1 MTAPSPAIP
10 VRVAAI
16 AVSNLTFAWPRRAP
30 ILDECQLNVPRGQ
43 LWMLM
48 GANGS
53 GKSTLLQLLAG
64 LLPCPAGASIHIDKP
79 IGYVFQNPDRQLV
92 MPSVG
97 ADVAF
102 SLAGEQISHAEV
114 RWRVTNALELVG
126 LQDLIR
132 RPVHALSGG
141 QKHRVAIAGA
151 LARHSRV
158 LLLDEP
164 TALLDPESQLD
175 LVRTVRQL
183 VDRQGITAV
192 WITHR
197 LNELEWAD
205 RAVLL
210 SEGRVRA
217 EGEPERIRQYLQ
229 DAGS

>member
-1 MTAPSPAIP
+1 MTAPSPP
-10 VRVAAI
+10 TTRVAAI
-16 AVSNLTFAWPRRAP
+16 AVSHLTFAWPRREP
-30 ILDECQLNVPRGQ
+30 ILHECCLNVPRGQ
-43 LWMLM
+43 FWMLM

-64 LLPCPAGASIHIDKP
+64 LLPCPDDASIQIDRP

-92 MPSVG
+92 MPTVG

-102 SLAGEQISHAEV
+102 SLSGEQLSHAEV

-126 LQDLIR
+126 LRNLIR
-132 RPVHALSGG
+132 RPIHALSGG

-210 SEGRVRA
+210 SDGNVRA
-217 EGEPERIRQYLQ
+217 QGVPARIKQYLRP
-229 DAGS
+229 DKD

>member
-1 MTAPSPAIP
+1 
-10 VRVAAI
+10 
-16 AVSNLTFAWPRRAP
+16 
-30 ILDECQLNVPRGQ
+30 
-43 LWMLM
+43 M

-64 LLPCPAGASIHIDKP
+64 LLPCPATASIQIDKP
-79 IGYVFQNPDRQLV
+79 VGYVFQNPDRQLI

-102 SLAGEQISHAEV
+102 SLTGETLSHAEV
-114 RWRVTNALELVG
+114 RWRVTQALELVG
-126 LQDLIR
+126 LQELMR
-132 RPVHALSGG
+132 RPIHALSGG

-158 LLLDEP
+158 MLLDEP
-164 TALLDPESQLD
+164 TALLDPDSQLD
-175 LVRTVRQL
+175 LIRTVRQL

-197 LNELEWAD
+197 LDELDWAD

-210 SEGRVRA
+210 SAGCVRA
-217 EGEPERIRQYLQ
+217 EDTPSSIRKHLK
-229 DAGS
+229 

>member
-1 MTAPSPAIP
+1 MTAPISTTSIA
-10 VRVAAI
+10 AAI
-16 AVSNLTFAWPRRAP
+16 AVSDLTFAWPNRAP
-30 ILDECQLNVPRGQ
+30 ILQHCNLCVPRGQ
-43 LWMLM
+43 LWMVM

-64 LLPCPAGASIHIDKP
+64 LLPCPATASIQIDKP
-79 IGYVFQNPDRQLV
+79 VGYVFQNPDRQLI

-102 SLAGEQISHAEV
+102 SLTGETLSHAEV
-114 RWRVTNALELVG
+114 RWRVTQALELVG
-126 LQDLIR
+126 LQELMR
-132 RPVHALSGG
+132 RPIHALSGG

-158 LLLDEP
+158 MLLDEP
-164 TALLDPESQLD
+164 TALLDPDSQLD
-175 LVRTVRQL
+175 LIRTVRQL

-197 LNELEWAD
+197 LDELDWAD

-210 SEGRVRA
+210 SAGCVRA
-217 EGEPERIRQYLQ
+217 EDTPSSIRKHLK
-229 DAGS
+229 